1 MSMKNTLIPLL
12 VAALAAGCGGSRD
25 SGNEQAASHDSS
37 PAVIA
42 MGPAVTGID
51 GARLV
56 AANNDA
62 SNWLSHGRTYDEQR
76 FSPLEEINR
85 ENVGELGLAWYF
97 DVPTQRG
104 MEATP
109 IVVDGRMYVTG
120 SWSIVYALDAA
131 TGEELWRY
139 DPKVPK
145 SWGQYACCD
154 VVNRGVAVWGDSVF
168 VGTLDGYLVA
178 LDAATGEERWRTD
191 TINRKTPYTITGAP
205 RIVNGLVVIGNGGAD
220 YGVRGFVSAYDADS
234 GEMRWRFYTVPG
246 NPEDGFENEV
256 LEKAAATWNGEW
268 WQYGGGGTVWDSM
281 AYDPEL
287 DLLYIGVGNGSPWNQ
302 KVRSPGGGD
311 NLFLSSIVAL
321 RPATGEYVWH
331 YQTTPGENWDY
342 TATQH
347 MILASLEIDGDQRK
361 VLMQAPKNGFF
372 YVLDRTNGELISAE
386 PYVAVTWATGIDK
399 ATGRPVEVPEARYG
413 EAPVLIAPTGF
424 GGHNWH
430 SMAYSPTTKLVFIP
444 SQDLGALYA
453 EEPDFKFTAGFWNGG
468 TEFEGLQFP
477 DDPAAVAEIM
487 KSMTGQL
494 VAWDPVAQR
503 EVWRYQHAG
512 PWNGGVL
519 ATAGDLVFQGSSIG
533 EFAAYD
539 ADSGKRLW
547 QFPAQTGIVA
557 APVSYSVDDQQHV
570 AIAAGWGSV
579 FALFG
584 GTGTA
589 ALGQKNHSR
598 ILAFRLGGKQAL
610 PTFDLAAPT
619 PFPEPPASDANN
631 AQLALGKDLYHE
643 RCGVCH
649 GTGAVSGGVL
659 PELRRASA
667 EVHTTWDAI
676 VLGGSMRDKGMP
688 GFGQIFSK
696 EDSDAVHA
704 FVIER
709 ARHAYDTQFA
719 QEN

>member
-191 TINRKTPYTITGAP
+191 TINRKAPYTITGAP

-302 KVRSPGGGD
+302 KVRSPGGVVNRCVAAGNRRIRLALPD
-311 NLFLSSIVAL
+311 NTRRKLGLHGNAAHDPRQSRNRR
-321 RPATGEYVWH
+321 RPAQGSH
-331 YQTTPGENWDY
+331 AG
-342 TATQH
+342 
-347 MILASLEIDGDQRK
+347 
-361 VLMQAPKNGFF
+361 
-372 YVLDRTNGELISAE
+372 
-386 PYVAVTWATGIDK
+386 
-399 ATGRPVEVPEARYG
+399 
-413 EAPVLIAPTGF
+413 
-424 GGHNWH
+424 
-430 SMAYSPTTKLVFIP
+430 
-444 SQDLGALYA
+444 A
-453 EEPDFKFTAGFWNGG
+453 EERLLLRTGSNEWRADFGRT
-468 TEFEGLQFP
+468 
-477 DDPAAVAEIM
+477 
-487 KSMTGQL
+487 
-494 VAWDPVAQR
+494 
-503 EVWRYQHAG
+503 
-512 PWNGGVL
+512 
-519 ATAGDLVFQGSSIG
+519 
-533 EFAAYD
+533 
-539 ADSGKRLW
+539 
-547 QFPAQTGIVA
+547 
-557 APVSYSVDDQQHV
+557 
-570 AIAAGWGSV
+570 
-579 FALFG
+579 
-584 GTGTA
+584 
-589 ALGQKNHSR
+589 
-598 ILAFRLGGKQAL
+598 
-610 PTFDLAAPT
+610 
-619 PFPEPPASDANN
+619 
-631 AQLALGKDLYHE
+631 
-643 RCGVCH
+643 
-649 GTGAVSGGVL
+649 
-659 PELRRASA
+659 LRRRH
-667 EVHTTWDAI
+667 VGNRH
-676 VLGGSMRDKGMP
+676 R
-688 GFGQIFSK
+688 Q
-696 EDSDAVHA
+696 SD
-704 FVIER
+704 R
-709 ARHAYDTQFA
+709 PSCRGTRGPLR
-719 QEN
+719 